1 MSVNP
6 FLLFITATAFQKF
19 PARAPGR
26 LLFVAGDLLC
36 REQFPKSAPV
46 AALRNVVGG
55 LRSQGICPPPGTWQ
69 YVIVSSRVKH
79 FNEAPAVFT
88 ERPAWRAV
96 GNGWRHLHG
105 SVRGAG
111 VSFEWHDF
119 KTHAEFDWGK
129 SFHPGSVEVCLN
141 LEGEGRVGSHKSE
154 ATFTPLTVGFYR
166 RGESPLAATRSANQ
180 RHQFLTVEMS
190 FDFLRRHLGEFVTSL
205 HPLVRE
211 VVAGQ
216 PEKSAI
222 AAPARLTSRQQQLLA
237 SLRDAPVLALAQ
249 SVWYQA
255 KALEVAAEFFFV
267 VPGEQELFCQRQQ
280 RISAERVE
288 KVTALL
294 REKLA
299 EPPTL
304 EELGR
309 AAGCSPFHLSR
320 TFSAATGMTIP
331 QYTRQLRMERAA
343 ELLKSG
349 KFNVTEAALE
359 VGYSSLSHFSQ
370 AFHETFGC
378 CPGLYPLKTP
388 TQSNSLQQ
396 QQ

>member
-1 MSVNP
+1 VS
-6 FLLFITATAFQKF
+6 
-19 PARAPGR
+19 
-26 LLFVAGDLLC
+26 
-36 REQFPKSAPV
+36 KSARKLIETNDAMEIGV
-46 AALRNVVGG
+46 ASAF
-55 LRSQGICPPPGTWQ
+55 S
-69 YVIVSSRVKH
+69 
-79 FNEAPAVFT
+79 

-96 GNGWRHLHG
+96 GDGWRHLHG

-119 KTHAEFDWGK
+119 KTNGAEFDWGK

-141 LEGEGRVGSHKSE
+141 LEGDGKVSFKKNE
-154 ATFTPLTVGFYR
+154 AAFAPLTAGFYR
-166 RGESPLAATRSANQ
+166 RGEQVLRATREAGQ
-180 RHQFLTVEMS
+180 CHQFLTVEMS
-190 FDFLRRHLGEFVTSL
+190 FDFLRKNLNEFVTSL

-211 VVAGQ
+211 IVSGQ
-216 PEKSAI
+216 SEKSAVT
-222 AAPARLTSRQQQLLA
+222 PPTRLTSRQQQLLA
-237 SLRDAPVLALAQ
+237 SLREAPVLALAQ

-267 VPGEQELFCQRQQ
+267 APGEQELFCQRQQ

-288 KVTALL
+288 KAVAVLS
-294 REKLA
+294 EKLS

-309 AAGCSPFHLSR
+309 AVGCSPFHLSR
-320 TFSAATGMTIP
+320 TFSAATGLTIP
-331 QYTRQLRMERAA
+331 QYTRQLRLERAA

-370 AFHETFGC
+370 AFHEAFGC

-388 TQSNSLQQ
+388 TQKTPSK
-396 QQ
+396 

>member
-1 MSVNP
+1 MKKPAENIP
-6 FLLFITATAFQKF
+6 QAHPAIFIGNFMAVKI
-19 PARAPGR
+19 
-26 LLFVAGDLLC
+26 AGAGKRRSCSLAIC
-36 REQFPKSAPV
+36 WRQI
-46 AALRNVVGG
+46 AA
-55 LRSQGICPPPGTWQ
+55 QDICPTPGKWH
-69 YVIVSSRVKH
+69 INAVSKPAKRQIEH
-79 FNEAPAVFT
+79 GMANESAVASAFT

-96 GNGWRHLHG
+96 GEGWRHLHG

-119 KTHAEFDWGK
+119 KAHAEFDWGK
-129 SFHPGSVEVCLN
+129 TFHPGSIEVCLN
-141 LEGEGRVGSHKSE
+141 LEGEGRVGGGKSE
-154 ATFTPLTVGFYR
+154 AVFTPLTAGFYR
-166 RGESPLAATRSANQ
+166 RGEQELPATRAASQ

-190 FDFLRRHLGEFVTSL
+190 FEFLRRHLGEFVKSL

-216 PEKSAI
+216 TGKSAV
-222 AAPARLTSRQQQLLA
+222 APPSRLTSRQQQLLA
-237 SLRDAPVLALAQ
+237 SLREAPVLALAQ

-267 VPGEQELFCQRQQ
+267 APDELFCQRQQ

-288 KVTALL
+288 KVVAIL
-294 REKLA
+294 REKLS
-299 EPPTL
+299 EPATL

-309 AAGCSPFHLSR
+309 AVGCSPFHLSR

-370 AFHETFGC
+370 AFHDTFGC

-388 TQSNSLQQ
+388 TQKSSRE
-396 QQ
+396 

>member
-1 MSVNP
+1 VS
-6 FLLFITATAFQKF
+6 K
-19 PARAPGR
+19 PARRQIETIDAEIG
-26 LLFVAGDLLC
+26 V
-36 REQFPKSAPV
+36 
-46 AALRNVVGG
+46 
-55 LRSQGICPPPGTWQ
+55 
-69 YVIVSSRVKH
+69 
-79 FNEAPAVFT
+79 APAFT
-88 ERPAWRAV
+88 ERPAWRTI

-105 SVRGAG
+105 SVSAAG

-119 KTHAEFDWGK
+119 KANSEFDWGK

-141 LEGEGRVGSHKSE
+141 LEGNGQVAFNKNESMF
-154 ATFTPLTVGFYR
+154 APLTAGFYR
-166 RGESPLAATRSANQ
+166 RGEQPLRATRQMGQ

-190 FDFLRRHLGEFVTSL
+190 FDFLRRHLSEFVTSL
-205 HPLVRE
+205 HPLVRD
-211 VVAGQ
+211 VVDGES
-216 PEKSAI
+216 EKSAVTT
-222 AAPARLTSRQQQLLA
+222 PSRLTSRQQQLLA

-267 VPGEQELFCQRQQ
+267 APGEKELFCQRQN
-280 RISAERVE
+280 RLAAERVE
-288 KVTALL
+288 KVIVLL

-304 EELGR
+304 EEIGR

-320 TFSAATGMTIP
+320 TFSTATGMTIP
-331 QYTRQLRMERAA
+331 QYIRQLRLERAA

-349 KFNVTEAALE
+349 KFNVTEAAFE

-378 CPGLYPLKTP
+378 CPGLYPLRTSVQKAK
-388 TQSNSLQQ
+388 SNLPD
-396 QQ
+396 

>member
-1 MSVNP
+1 VPRPVKRQIENGDATEISV
-6 FLLFITATAFQKF
+6 
-19 PARAPGR
+19 
-26 LLFVAGDLLC
+26 
-36 REQFPKSAPV
+36 
-46 AALRNVVGG
+46 
-55 LRSQGICPPPGTWQ
+55 
-69 YVIVSSRVKH
+69 
-79 FNEAPAVFT
+79 APAFT
-88 ERPAWRAV
+88 ERLAWRAV
-96 GNGWRHLHG
+96 GDGWRHLHG

-119 KTHAEFDWGK
+119 KAHAEFDWGK
-129 SFHPGSVEVCLN
+129 SFHPGSVEICLN
-141 LEGEGRVGSHKSE
+141 LEGNGQVAFNKNE
-154 ATFTPLTVGFYR
+154 AAFTPLTAGFYR
-166 RGESPLAATRSANQ
+166 RGDQILRATREANQ

-190 FDFLRRHLGEFVTSL
+190 FDFLRKHLGEFVTSL

-211 VVAGQ
+211 IVSGQ
-216 PEKSAI
+216 SEKSTV
-222 AAPARLTSRQQQLLA
+222 APPMRLTSRQQQLLA
-237 SLRDAPVLALAQ
+237 SLREAPVLALAQ

-267 VPGEQELFCQRQQ
+267 APGEQELFCQRQQ

-288 KVTALL
+288 KAVAVL
-294 REKLA
+294 REKLS

-309 AAGCSPFHLSR
+309 AVGCSPFHLSR
-320 TFSAATGMTIP
+320 TFSTATGMTIP
-331 QYTRQLRMERAA
+331 QYTRQLRLERAA

-378 CPGLYPLKTP
+378 CPGLYPLRTP
-388 TQSNSLQQ
+388 TQKTSAEERK
-396 QQ
+396 